1 METEGTAVEQP
12 TTDAT
17 VTEVSEPEVSTLS
30 EAQLREELARVRRES
45 ASRRVELRD
54 IKTKADEWDRHQAS
68 LLTEQQKLEQR
79 AAAAEARAAQLE
91 NDRLKSTVLRDA
103 KLDEEFAEF
112 ITATDEAGMKAQA
125 TKLAEKFGKPGE
137 ATSSPALDLLAGKRG
152 NPVGSSGTASIDD
165 LIRAS
170 ARR

>member
-1 METEGTAVEQP
+1 MQPEGAAPEQP
-12 TTDAT
+12 ITDAP
-17 VTEVSEPEVSTLS
+17 VTETPEPEVSSLS

-54 IKTKADEWDRHQAS
+54 IKTKADEWDKHQQS

-79 AAAAEARAAQLE
+79 AVAAETRASALE
-91 NDRLKSTVLRDA
+91 AERLKSKVLKDA

-112 ITATDEAGMKAQA
+112 ITATDAEGMKAQA
-125 TKLAEKFGKPGE
+125 TKLAERFGKPGE
-137 ATSSPALDLLAGKRG
+137 STTSPALDLLAGKRG
-152 NPVGSSGTASIDD
+152 QPVGSSGTTSIDD
-165 LIRAS
+165 MIRAA